1 MVNIAQAKYLKL
13 KLDNAWSKERG
24 CAFNHGEG
32 VMRKGINSKKKNV
45 STKPARGAARMARA
59 PAIRKKNIAVEPTR
73 VIVKYDVGFNNHL
86 SIRGQGGGLSWE
98 RGIALRNVAADE
110 WVWESTEPCE
120 ECEFKVLINDEA
132 YEVGENHKI
141 YHGGIVQYTPQF

>member
-13 KLDNAWSKERG
+13 KLDNVLSKERG
-24 CAFNHGEG
+24 CAFNHGEDG
-32 VMRKGINSKKKNV
+32 MRKGINSKKTSV
-45 STKPARGAARMARA
+45 STKPAKNAMRTLKT
-59 PAIRKKNIAVEPTR
+59 PLNRKKKGALEPVR
-73 VIVKYDVGFNNHL
+73 IIVKYDVGFNNHL

-98 RGIALRNVAADE
+98 RGIALRNVAPDE
-110 WVWESTEPCE
+110 WVWESQDVCE
-120 ECEFKVLINDEA
+120 ECEFKVLINDER